1 MPEWVNKLNEMF
13 ANHCWTDNNRVK
25 IVDYND
31 TENIVSIKVC
41 NKIKN
46 MDIAGRNDYQIMIDI
61 MKEVDNMYWS

>member
-13 ANHCWTDNNRVK
+13 ANNCWTDNNRVK

-31 TENIVSIKVC
+31 AENIVSIKVC

-46 MDIAGRNDYQIMIDI
+46 MDITGRNDYQIMMDI
-61 MKEVDNMYWS
+61 MREVDNMYWS

>member
-13 ANHCWTDNNRVK
+13 ANHCWTDNNKVK
-25 IVDYND
+25 IVGYND
-31 TENIVSIKVC
+31 VENIVSIKVC

-46 MDIAGRNDYQIMIDI
+46 MDITGRNDYQIMIDI